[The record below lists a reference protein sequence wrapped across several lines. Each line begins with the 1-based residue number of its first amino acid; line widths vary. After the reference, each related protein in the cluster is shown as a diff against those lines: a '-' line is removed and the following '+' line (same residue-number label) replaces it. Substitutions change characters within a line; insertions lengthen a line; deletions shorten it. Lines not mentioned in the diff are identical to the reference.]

1 MEREAGGHRRVHN
14 RPWSSFGYQSIAG
27 LASALFTQEGTG
39 LGPEGKTPSRDRT
52 ETKWAAPPRAATDP
66 DRWNPQ
72 SGKKGPLALLL
83 YSSSRPLPGPA
94 ARRALNLGARSV
106 CVCLC
111 VCLGGVYVRGTGD
124 GEPVFLCVCFWGSPP
139 RPKNVCRDGR
149 NSSHRALF
157 SEIPEPQMPA
167 EGSPEAI
174 YPFPP
179 PDRAQGLRGGI

>member
-1 MEREAGGHRRVHN
+1 MRPGKGARAGAKELSAMSGSGSGGRAEEGMEREAGGHRRVHN

-94 ARRALNLGARSV
+94 ARRALDLGARSACV
-106 CVCLC
+106 CVW
-111 VCLGGVYVRGTGD
+111 
-124 GEPVFLCVCFWGSPP
+124 GEC
-139 RPKNVCRDGR
+139 
-149 NSSHRALF
+149 
-157 SEIPEPQMPA
+157 M
-167 EGSPEAI
+167 
-174 YPFPP
+174 
-179 PDRAQGLRGGI
+179 